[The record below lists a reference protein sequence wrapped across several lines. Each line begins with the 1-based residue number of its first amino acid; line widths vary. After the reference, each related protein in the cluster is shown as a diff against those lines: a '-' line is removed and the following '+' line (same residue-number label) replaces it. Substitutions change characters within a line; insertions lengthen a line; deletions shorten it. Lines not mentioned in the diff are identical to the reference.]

1 MGEVFRVRDGRTG
14 EVLALK
20 RLKARGLRAA
30 SRVALFEREFHTL
43 AQLAHPRIIEVRD
56 YGIDEGSPYYT
67 MELLQGEDLRQ
78 LGPLPWRQ
86 ACAVLRDVAS
96 SLAILHSRRLLHRD
110 VSARN
115 VRVDVG
121 GRAKL
126 IDFGAMVPMGVPKE
140 VVGTPP
146 FVAPEALQLLSLD
159 ARADLYS
166 LGALAYYVLTGRH
179 AYPARKLGDLRDAW
193 RTPPLPPARIVP
205 DAPESLG
212 RLVLELLSI
221 DRSARP
227 QSAAEVM
234 QRLCAIAELPV
245 EERIEVGQAYLSTP
259 TLVGR
264 DGALIE
270 VRKRMLLLARGKGC
284 ALSVEGP
291 AGSGRSRFLD
301 QCVLE
306 AKLLGATVLRASP
319 GDGGSDWGVAR
330 ALSTQLLDAHPE
342 AAIDAA
348 KLSLDVLG
356 HVVPG
361 LRMAEQPLLQEPT
374 HSQLLRALRD
384 WVLSLAGSFKLVV
397 AVDDVD
403 AIDGPSA
410 AWLAALAYRVE
421 RRPLGLVVTRASGPD
436 AVVLPSLSLLSEMG
450 HVVELSPLTRKHVEA
465 LLRSVFGEAD
475 NLSPLSVQLHELSGG
490 NPRAAMGLL
499 EHLLDRGELR
509 YEAGSWQV
517 PVELDAASLPST
529 LSEALSARLDRVSG
543 PALALSEALALVQ
556 EDGVPLAD
564 YPLLTE
570 SEDHAE
576 LFRSLDELVGARIL
590 SADADRYRFVHQ
602 ALPGLLRE
610 RMGEARRRELSAMI
624 SERLLRAPVARRVH
638 HLLQGGQQARALS
651 LLASCDLTLEP
662 IPVAV
667 LQEALQAAERLDWP
681 HRFRHLLRRALLT
694 RAPLSMDL
702 TTFNRYLPQ
711 VLSQLERDSG
721 LWDYHD
727 LEGQVD
733 DEARLSVALERVQA
747 RYEETCE
754 HERVLPFDEAI
765 RGLAEV
771 SGNAVSI
778 ALQVYDLSMLEALPS
793 LSPLLP
799 LSPALSVVD
808 RIVHAGAEMQRGRVL
823 VARELFQQAL
833 ERIEEPDRAGLA
845 SSYHAGALHAL
856 HYLIGLVEASMGMD
870 GAEEHARVLERDPDH
885 KVMAFRV
892 RVALHLNQGD
902 AKLARKARRRA
913 EMLQVQEGGD
923 SRYLGTSAG
932 FELMAHALSGD
943 LMGVKRATDALE
955 ETAACF
961 PGWRATWHL
970 GRAHFRSLSGDDRG
984 ALQAVQEALSL
995 AEPGRHPYFCYAA
1008 AAHVQLLS
1016 DCGEAEA
1023 AVARAREYLAAC
1035 RREQLTPL
1043 DRWVQRAAAEALGR
1057 AGELEEARVLIDH
1070 AVGQAERLGL
1080 GGLSL
1085 GALYET
1091 RARLAIWSGDGAGF
1105 ERDSARCAEEY
1116 KRGRNPALSLKYARL
1131 LAEARAGDEEAGAEA
1146 EGGALMEPTQTGT
1159 AMETLQSLLVECL
1172 DDRDRARTALRHL
1185 LQSSD
1190 SRGGYLFAVDD
1201 GLSQLAAVPAR
1212 DAEPAMVRWLEGQ
1225 LEEALQDDVTA
1236 TETAED
1242 GGDEMEES
1250 LPRHYIDAAGRTY
1263 EPVFL
1268 AAAGERGNRIVAVVA
1283 LSFSA
1288 GPRKVPT
1295 RELLQHLAE
1304 ELAEHVDVASR

>member
-1 MGEVFRVRDGRTG
+1 MGEVYRVCDSRTG
-14 EVLALK
+14 EMLALK
-20 RLKARGLRAA
+20 RLKARGLRGA
-30 SRVALFEREFHTL
+30 SRVALFEREYHTL

-67 MELLQGEDLRQ
+67 MELLEGADLRK
-78 LGPLPWRQ
+78 LSPLPWRQ

-115 VRVDVG
+115 VRVDEN

-159 ARADLYS
+159 ARADLFS

-179 AYPARKLGDLRDAW
+179 AFPSRKLADLRDAW
-193 RTPPLPPARIVP
+193 RTPPLPPARMAPDVP
-205 DAPESLG
+205 EPLG

-221 DRSARP
+221 DRNARP

-264 DGALIE
+264 DDALID

-330 ALSTQLLDAHPE
+330 TLATQLLDAHPE
-342 AAIDAA
+342 PAIDAA
-348 KLSLDVLG
+348 RLSLDVLG

-361 LRMAEQPLLQEPT
+361 LRMADQPLLEAPT

-384 WVLSLAGSFKLVV
+384 WVLSLASSFKLVI

-403 AIDGPSA
+403 GIDAPSA

-421 RRPLGLVVTRASGPD
+421 RHPLGLVVTRGSGPD
-436 AVVLPSLSLLSEMG
+436 AVVLPSLSLLSELG
-450 HVVELSPLTRKHVEA
+450 HVIDLSPLTGKHVDA

-475 NLSPLSVQLHELSGG
+475 NLSLLSLRVHELSGG
-490 NPRAAMGLL
+490 NPRAVMGLL
-499 EHLLDRGELR
+499 EHLLDRGALR

-517 PVELDAASLPST
+517 PADLDAASLPTS
-529 LSEALSARLDRVSG
+529 
-543 PALALSEALALVQ
+543 LSEALAARMERVSESARALAEALSLVQ
-556 EDGVPLAD
+556 DDGVALAD

-570 SEDHAE
+570 SRDHGE
-576 LFRSLDELVGARIL
+576 LFRSLDELVAARIL
-590 SADADRYRFVHQ
+590 SADADRYRFSHQ
-602 ALPGLLRE
+602 ALPEVLRE
-610 RMGEARRRELSAMI
+610 QMGEARSRALSGMI
-624 SERLLRAPVARRVH
+624 SERLQQAPLSRRVH
-638 HLLQGGQQARALS
+638 HLLQGGQEERALS
-651 LLASCDLTLEP
+651 LLGSSDL
-662 IPVAV
+662 
-667 LQEALQAAERLDWP
+667 LQEPVPLEVLEAALQAAVRLDRP
-681 HRFRHLLRRALLT
+681 LRFRYELRRALLT
-694 RAPLSMDL
+694 RAPLAMDL
-702 TTFNRYLPQ
+702 ETFNRHLPD

-721 LWDYHD
+721 LWDYRE

-747 RYEETCE
+747 RYAETPE
-754 HERVLPFDEAI
+754 HARVLPFGEAI
-765 RGLAEV
+765 RGLAELV
-771 SGNAVSI
+771 GSAVSI
-778 ALQVYDLSMLEALPS
+778 ALQVYDLSMLESLPS

-799 LSPALSVVD
+799 LSPALSVID
-808 RIVHAGAEMQRGRVL
+808 RIVHAGTEVQRGRVL

-833 ERIEEPDRAGLA
+833 ERIEEPDRAGLDGT
-845 SSYHAGALHAL
+845 YHAGTLHAL
-856 HYLIGLVEASMGMD
+856 HYLIGLVEASMGM
-870 GAEEHARVLERDPDH
+870 GSAEEHARVLERDPEH

-892 RVALHLNQGD
+892 RVSLHLNQGN
-902 AKLARKARRRA
+902 AQLARRARRRA
-913 EMLQVQEGGD
+913 EVLQVQDGSE

-932 FELMAHALSGD
+932 FELIAHALSGD

-955 ETAACF
+955 ETAVRF
-961 PGWRATWHL
+961 PGWRATWQL
-970 GRAHFRSLSGDDRG
+970 GRSYFRSLSGDLKG
-984 ALQAVQEALSL
+984 ALEAVQEALRL
-995 AEPGRHPYFCYAA
+995 APAGRHPYFCYAA

-1016 DCGEAEA
+1016 DAGDGEA

-1035 RREQLTPL
+1035 RRENLTPL

-1091 RARLAIWSGDGAGF
+1091 RARIAIWSADEEGF

-1116 KRGRNPALSLKYARL
+1116 KRGHNPALALKFARL
-1131 LAEARAGDEEAGAEA
+1131 LAEARSGEVEAREA
-1146 EGGALMEPTQTGT
+1146 PEAASLLDLTQTGT
-1159 AMETLQSLLVECL
+1159 AMETLQSLLMECL

-1190 SRGGYLFAVDD
+1190 SAGGYLFAADD
-1201 GLSQLAAVPAR
+1201 GLVQMAAVPAR
-1212 DAEPAMVRWLEGQ
+1212 DAEPAMVRWLEAQ
-1225 LEEALQDDVTA
+1225 LEVALEDEVTA
-1236 TETAED
+1236 TETAEGD
-1242 GGDEMEES
+1242 GDEMEES
-1250 LPRHYIDAAGRTY
+1250 LPRHYTDAEGRTY

-1268 AAAGERGNRIVAVVA
+1268 AAPGDGGDRIVAVVA
-1283 LSFSA
+1283 LSFAS
-1288 GPRKVPT
+1288 GPRRVPT
-1295 RELLQHLAE
+1295 RELLRHLAE
-1304 ELAEHVDVASR
+1304 ELSDRPEVADG